1 MENNLPRL
9 TQSDMP
15 DHLPPL
21 EIGSVVNLPRDQY
34 DHFIKSFLTL
44 TDEERDEQFIIFNDA
59 EGGGES
65 DIWYVKGRLVDVETR
80 SVTVPPTGALKKKL
94 RKVKLF
100 DQDGKMHRGDDK
112 NMVIMVTK
120 TVYRARQIIAA

>member
-1 MENNLPRL
+1 
-9 TQSDMP
+9 MP

-21 EIGSVVNLPRDQY
+21 EIGSVVKLPRDQY

-94 RKVKLF
+94 RNVKLF